1 MTVLIIWSLL
11 LGATLGRFFKVLILV
26 PASLTL
32 LVAVVVKSFYLGH
45 GLLHLAFEYAVLSA
59 SLQLGYVGALLLA
72 AFGES
77 GYGSAQPLPVRT
89 RATFSACRADCSRRR
104 SLTPERDITQ
114 T

>member
-11 LGATLGRFFKVLILV
+11 LGAMLGRFFKVLILV
-26 PASLTL
+26 PASLAL

-45 GLLHLAFEYAVLSA
+45 GLLHLAFEYAVLST

-77 GYGSAQPLPVRT
+77 GFGSAEPLRVRAAPLSRPVEPI
-89 RATFSACRADCSRRR
+89 APVAAASRRNE
-104 SLTPERDITQ
+104 T
-114 T
+114 